1 MMEKDPEKRP
11 SSYQALNHHWFINM
25 KVREQLSKPGQA
37 RYGSGINL
45 STILEKSDMIDASNM
60 SIAITP
66 RKNLSNRSKSQNDF
80 IGL

>member
-1 MMEKDPEKRP
+1 M
-11 SSYQALNHHWFINM
+11 
-25 KVREQLSKPGQA
+25 REQLSKPGQA

-66 RKNLSNRSKSQNDF
+66 RRNLSSRSKSQNDF
-80 IGL
+80 IGLQE